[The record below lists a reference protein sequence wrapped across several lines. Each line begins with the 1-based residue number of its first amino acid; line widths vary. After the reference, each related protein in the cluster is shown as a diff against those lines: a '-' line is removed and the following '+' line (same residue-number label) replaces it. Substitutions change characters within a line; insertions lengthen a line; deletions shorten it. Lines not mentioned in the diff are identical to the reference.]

1 MMNEYP
7 MRNNATA
14 YRIINGVAMVVGAQ
28 EGKLLTLNDVGT
40 FIWEQ
45 ADGKQTFSEIID
57 KLCQHFDV
65 DYSRAM
71 QDAVVFVK
79 ELESKGLLVLSDHPL
94 KTGER

>member
-14 YRIINGVAMVVGAQ
+14 YRIIDGVAMVVGAQ
-28 EGKLLTLNDVGT
+28 ESKLLTLNDVGT

-45 ADGKQTFSEIID
+45 ADGKQTFSEIVD

-65 DYSRAM
+65 DYPRAM
-71 QDAVVFVK
+71 QDVVVFVK
-79 ELESKGLLVLSDHPL
+79 ELQSKGLLVLSDHPL

>member
-1 MMNEYP
+1 MMNKYL
-7 MRNNATA
+7 MRSDATA
-14 YRIINGVAMVVGAQ
+14 YRIIDGVALVVGAT

-40 FIWEQ
+40 FIWKQ